1 MFISTNVSKFD
12 NKQDEI
18 REVSIRNN
26 AKLVICITETWL
38 TTQVPG
44 HIIAMPDCLRI
55 ITSFERIEHT
65 QLEEGCVCISMREHP
80 L

>member
-26 AKLVICITETWL
+26 AKLVICITL
-38 TTQVPG
+38 TTQVPD

-65 QLEEGCVCISMREHP
+65 QLEKGCVCISMREHP